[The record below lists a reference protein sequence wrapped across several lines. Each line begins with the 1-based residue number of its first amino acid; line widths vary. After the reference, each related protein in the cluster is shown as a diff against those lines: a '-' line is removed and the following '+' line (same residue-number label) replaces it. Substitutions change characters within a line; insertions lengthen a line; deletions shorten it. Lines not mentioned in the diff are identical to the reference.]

1 MYRIAAKAS
10 RRPLPVSRSLFA
22 FGAASAA
29 AVAVA
34 GPVYADELKQ
44 KKPVVKEKLSIYP
57 KPDAEIL
64 LVETNSPLATH
75 IGIAREHVTAAY
87 YEGQATVQSAV
98 DKWIGV
104 EHAVEKQVK
113 ELIPK
118 DEPMTPGL
126 LYVGVATLTASVIG
140 RRRSLPVRLVLP
152 PVFFAASL
160 AYFLPK
166 TSHNVSSYLSS
177 LEETYFPGFAAQHT
191 ELNKNV
197 SETVSSTLK
206 SYAKAKHA
214 ASDGIRQA
222 RQQLEQHTGLKVA
235 GVEEVDVDGKLK
247 ETEAKGASAIEEL
260 KTKAV
265 DAFHRIEE
273 ETRKIGD
280 QAKGEAERAADGL
293 KKEEEPPK
301 RLV

>member
-1 MYRIAAKAS
+1 MYRIAAK
-10 RRPLPVSRSLFA
+10 PVSRSLFA

-177 LEETYFPGFAAQHT
+177 LEETYFPGFAAQHA

-197 SETVSSTLK
+197 SESVSSTLK

-235 GVEEVDVDGKLK
+235 GAEVDVDGKLK

>member
-1 MYRIAAKAS
+1 MYRIAAK
-10 RRPLPVSRSLFA
+10 PVSRSLFA

-29 AVAVA
+29 AVAIA
-34 GPVYADELKQ
+34 GPVYADELKE

-64 LVETNSPLATH
+64 LVETHSHLATH
-75 IGIAREHVTAAY
+75 IGIVREHATAAY
-87 YEGQATVQSAV
+87 SEGQATVQSAV

-113 ELIPK
+113 ELIPE

-166 TSHNVSSYLSS
+166 TSHNVSSYLTS
-177 LEETYFPGFAAQHT
+177 LEQTYFPGFAAQHAAV
-191 ELNKNV
+191 NKNV
-197 SETVSSTLK
+197 SESVSSTLK
-206 SYAKAKHA
+206 SYAKARHA

-235 GVEEVDVDGKLK
+235 GVEDAVDGKLK

>member
-1 MYRIAAKAS
+1 M
-10 RRPLPVSRSLFA
+10 
-22 FGAASAA
+22 
-29 AVAVA
+29 
-34 GPVYADELKQ
+34 
-44 KKPVVKEKLSIYP
+44 
-57 KPDAEIL
+57 
-64 LVETNSPLATH
+64 
-75 IGIAREHVTAAY
+75 
-87 YEGQATVQSAV
+87 
-98 DKWIGV
+98 
-104 EHAVEKQVK
+104 
-113 ELIPK
+113 
-118 DEPMTPGL
+118 
-126 LYVGVATLTASVIG
+126 
-140 RRRSLPVRLVLP
+140 
-152 PVFFAASL
+152 FFAASL

-177 LEETYFPGFAAQHT
+177 LEETYFPGFAAQHA

-214 ASDGIRQA
+214 ASDGIQHA

-235 GVEEVDVDGKLK
+235 GVEEVDGKLK

>member
-1 MYRIAAKAS
+1 MYRIAAK
-10 RRPLPVSRSLFA
+10 PVSRSLFA

-29 AVAVA
+29 AVAIT
-34 GPVYADELKQ
+34 GPAYADELKQ
-44 KKPVVKEKLSIYP
+44 TKPVVKEKLSIYP

-64 LVETNSPLATH
+64 LVETHSDLATH
-75 IGIAREHVTAAY
+75 IGIVREHATMAY
-87 YEGQATVQSAV
+87 SEGQATLQSAV

-166 TSHNVSSYLSS
+166 TSHNLSSYLSS
-177 LEETYFPGFAAQHT
+177 LEETYFPGFATQHA

-197 SETVSSTLK
+197 SESVSSTLK
-206 SYAKAKHA
+206 SYAKAKDA

-235 GVEEVDVDGKLK
+235 GVEEDVDGKLK
-247 ETEAKGASAIEEL
+247 ETEAKGASAIEGL
-260 KTKAV
+260 KSKAV
-265 DAFHRIEE
+265 DTFHRIEE
-273 ETRKIGD
+273 ETRKLGD